1 MADARQAEL
10 TGLVE
15 AATAAPSARGP
26 WRGLQLGAAA
36 LLLLGA
42 LTGAAHLALG
52 AEAPHPRA
60 TGALL
65 ELTASEGD
73 TSALLELDDTQQSVV
88 NKLIDRQVALAQT
101 GAATSSPT
109 RSDFEELGGTLPVAA
124 DRALKNLDS
133 SAKRKLTGPR
143 VGYKSP
149 FPEDGEDCH
158 YPTGAEIS
166 CISGYHCCDSLQI
179 VGAAPAKLYS
189 ICCPNEGVASQCVAK
204 IFFVSCED
212 PGPYQKK

>member
-1 MADARQAEL
+1 TRLPPQPFGTKGTRRAPIAQSMADARQAEL
-10 TGLVE
+10 LGLVE
-15 AATAAPSARGP
+15 ETTAASPARGP

-73 TSALLELDDTQQSVV
+73 TSALLELDDTQQAVV

-124 DRALKNLDS
+124 DRALKSLDS

-143 VGYKSP
+143 VGYLSP
-149 FPEDGEDCH
+149 FPEEMERTATTQRVPRSPASRG
-158 YPTGAEIS
+158 TT
-166 CISGYHCCDSLQI
+166 
-179 VGAAPAKLYS
+179 AATRCRL
-189 ICCPNEGVASQCVAK
+189 
-204 IFFVSCED
+204 
-212 PGPYQKK
+212 